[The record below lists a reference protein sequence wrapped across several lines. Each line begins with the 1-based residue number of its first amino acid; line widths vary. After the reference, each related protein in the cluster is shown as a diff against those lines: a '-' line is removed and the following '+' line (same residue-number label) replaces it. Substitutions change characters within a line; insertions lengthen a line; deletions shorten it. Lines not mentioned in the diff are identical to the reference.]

1 MPQFSSILLRMWERV
16 SSFIVR
22 AGTVIF
28 ISSIIIWAGSSF
40 GWVNGSLAFSTEMAM
55 TKLAAFSFLVFNL
68 LCAPCFAAIG
78 AMKREMN
85 NAKWTAFALAYQTFF
100 AYVVSLVIYQFGS
113 AYQGQAHPVG
123 LTVAALILAGM
134 VYMLFRPYP
143 EEQRLSVPVK
153 V

>member
-1 MPQFSSILLRMWERV
+1 
-16 SSFIVR
+16 
-22 AGTVIF
+22 
-28 ISSIIIWAGSSF
+28 
-40 GWVNGSLAFSTEMAM
+40 M

-100 AYVVSLVIYQFGS
+100 AYAVSLMIYQFGS